1 VMVIGATVAS
11 FVHYWRREKKKARSI
26 AYREINAEGEC
37 FDEKE
42 PSQKGDAADP
52 ASHIL
57 PSESF
62 RPVRLPTFLSQ

>member
-1 VMVIGATVAS
+1 MVIGATVGS
-11 FVHYWRREKKKARSI
+11 FIHYWRRKKKARAI

-42 PSQKGDAADP
+42 PSQRGDAADP

-57 PSESF
+57 PSPS
-62 RPVRLPTFLSQ
+62 VQYAY